1 MLQRI
6 WRIKMK
12 FKKTLIL
19 IASIIILGAIIF
31 LVSNKSAKKQDMVPT
46 NPLVPATQTPINIT
60 VIPPQAKIT
69 NERLKNTIDK
79 ALKEAQGTYGIVIRN
94 LNTKEEYYLN
104 EHREFDT
111 ASLYKLWVMAT
122 AFTQIQSGQLK
133 ENSILSQNIQVLN
146 NKFNIG
152 SESTELTEGTITVSV
167 KEALNKMITISDN
180 YAALLLSEK
189 VRLSNVSDFL
199 KKNGLIESRL
209 GEPPKTTPYDI
220 ALFLEKL
227 YKNELAN
234 EDNTQKMIEL
244 LSRQTLNNKL
254 PKYLPSNLS
263 IAHKTGELGYF
274 THDAGIV
281 FTNKDEYLIVVL
293 SESDNPSGAEE
304 RIAEISKAVYDY
316 FEEKD
321 IEL

>member
-1 MLQRI
+1 
-6 WRIKMK
+6 MK

-79 ALKEAQGTYGIVIRN
+79 VLKEAQGTYGIVIRN

>member
-1 MLQRI
+1 
-6 WRIKMK
+6 
-12 FKKTLIL
+12 
-19 IASIIILGAIIF
+19 
-31 LVSNKSAKKQDMVPT
+31 
-46 NPLVPATQTPINIT
+46 
-60 VIPPQAKIT
+60 
-69 NERLKNTIDK
+69 
-79 ALKEAQGTYGIVIRN
+79 LKEAQGTYGIVIRN

>member
-1 MLQRI
+1 
-6 WRIKMK
+6 MK

>member
-1 MLQRI
+1 
-6 WRIKMK
+6 MK

-46 NPLVPATQTPINIT
+46 NPLVPASQTPINIT
-60 VIPPQAKIT
+60 VISPQAKIT

>member
-1 MLQRI
+1 
-6 WRIKMK
+6 MK

-167 KEALNKMITISDN
+167 KGALNKMITISDN

>member
-1 MLQRI
+1 
-6 WRIKMK
+6 MK

-104 EHREFDT
+104 EHRDFDT